1 MSQSGLR
8 HLSEEQLL
16 SFIINGFLVVED
28 VLSPDEVKVL
38 SDRTD
43 MIAAGEAD
51 HIPETSLQLE
61 QVFRE
66 GEKPVENQVLSTR
79 KLFDIAVYDPVMWQH
94 VVHPKIVAIISDLLG
109 SNDIKLYGDQLFMKP
124 PEVGT
129 EVPWHQDSASWRDI
143 FPMELVSAWTAI
155 DEATEDNG
163 CLSYIPGTHRWGM
176 MHKDK
181 VNWFLSEFGSDQW
194 PIIPAPL
201 KPGSISFHHSL
212 TLHHTC
218 ANLSGK
224 RRRGYSVHYMR
235 ATSRKD
241 ETVTDAP
248 KMPPFKQVSGRS
260 FEDCV

>member
-1 MSQSGLR
+1 MSQPGLR
-8 HLSEEQLL
+8 YLSEDQLL
-16 SFIINGFLVVED
+16 SFIINGFLFVEN
-28 VLSPDEVKVL
+28 VLSADEVKVL
-38 SDRTD
+38 SDRSD

-51 HIPETSLQLE
+51 HVPETSLQLE
-61 QVFRE
+61 PVFRE

-79 KLFDIAVYDPVMWQH
+79 KLYDIAIYDPVMWQH
-94 VVHPKIVAIISDLLG
+94 AVNKKIVDIIADLLG
-109 SNDIKLYGDQLFMKP
+109 TDDIKLYGDQLFMKP
-124 PEVGT
+124 PQVGT

-155 DEATEDNG
+155 DEATEENG
-163 CLSYIPGTHRWGM
+163 CLTYIPGTHRWGM

-181 VNWFLSEFGSDQW
+181 VKWFSSEFGSDQW
-194 PIIPAPL
+194 PIISAPL

-212 TLHHTC
+212 ALHHTS

-235 ATSRKD
+235 ATSIKD

-248 KMPPFKQVSGRS
+248 KMPAFKQVRGRS
-260 FEDCV
+260 FEGCV

>member
-1 MSQSGLR
+1 MSQPGL
-8 HLSEEQLL
+8 HYLSEDQLL
-16 SFIINGFLVVED
+16 SFIINGFLIVEN
-28 VLSPDEVKVL
+28 VLSADEVKVL
-38 SDRTD
+38 SDRSD

-51 HIPETSLQLE
+51 HVPETSLQLE
-61 QVFRE
+61 PVFRE

-94 VVHPKIVAIISDLLG
+94 VVHPKIVAIITDLLG
-109 SNDIKLYGDQLFMKP
+109 SKDIKLYGDQLFMKP

-143 FPMELVSAWTAI
+143 FPMEMVSAWTAI
-155 DEATEDNG
+155 DEATEENG
-163 CLSYIPGTHRWGM
+163 CLTYIPGTHRWGM

-181 VNWFLSEFGSDQW
+181 VKWFSSDFGSDQW
-194 PIIPAPL
+194 PVISATM

-212 TLHHTC
+212 TLHRTS

-241 ETVTDAP
+241 ESVTDAP
-248 KMPPFKQVSGRS
+248 KMPPFKQVCGRS